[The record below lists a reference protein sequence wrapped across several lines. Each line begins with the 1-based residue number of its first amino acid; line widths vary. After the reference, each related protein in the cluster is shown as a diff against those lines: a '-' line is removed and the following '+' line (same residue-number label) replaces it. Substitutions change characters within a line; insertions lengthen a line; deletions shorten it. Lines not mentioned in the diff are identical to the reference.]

1 MKRRYLLII
10 VAVIVLF
17 SLIFVAT
24 NLGSIKIPFHELIE
38 GFLGKESE
46 SFIIVRDLRLPR
58 ILIAVFVGANLA
70 VSGVLLQAVM
80 QNPLVDPGI
89 TGVSSGASVMA
100 ILIMLY
106 FPQLYSILPLASFL
120 GGLFACFLV
129 YSLAWKRG
137 LSPIRIVLSGVA
149 VNAFLGGIS
158 SILAILNTD
167 KIAGVLMW
175 VNGSMASRGWKDFKV
190 LFVYSIL
197 GLIFSLFLY
206 KSCNILSLG
215 EKNAKNLG
223 ANINLNRIILSLTAV
238 FLAGVS
244 TSVVGIIGFVGLIVP
259 HISRMLIGSN
269 HKFLVPFSMLS
280 GSITLLLADT
290 LARTVAKPYEIPVG
304 VVMAALGGPFFL
316 YLLRRSEKR

>member
-1 MKRRYLLII
+1 MKRRYLFI
-10 VAVIVLF
+10 VAV
-17 SLIFVAT
+17 LILVFLICIAI
-24 NLGSIKIPFHELIE
+24 NLGSIKIPLYEIAE
-38 GFLGKESE
+38 GFLGKQSE
-46 SFIIVRDLRLPR
+46 RFIIVRDLRLPR

-89 TGVSSGASVMA
+89 TGVSSGASVIA
-100 ILIMLY
+100 ILVMLY
-106 FPQLYSILPLASFL
+106 LPQFYNILPFASFL

-175 VNGSMASRGWKDFKV
+175 INGSMASRGWKDVKV
-190 LFVYSIL
+190 LSVYSIF

-223 ANINLNRIILSLTAV
+223 TNINLNRLILSLTAV

-244 TSVVGIIGFVGLIVP
+244 TSIVGIIGFVGLIVP
-259 HISRMLIGSN
+259 HIARMLIGSN
-269 HKFLVPFSMLS
+269 HKFLIPFSMLS

-290 LARTVAKPYEIPVG
+290 LARTIAKPYEIPVG

-316 YLLRRSEKR
+316 YLLRRSDKR